1 MHSIL
6 VKDFMDSNPH
16 ALSEQASVRDAVLF
30 LCHEKI
36 AGAPVVNSEGIVVGY
51 VSEKDCLTQILNDSF
66 FCGESPSVTSVMTKE
81 VRSVTPETSIV
92 DIAQTMVETAP
103 RNYPVI
109 ENNRLV
115 GTITRSC
122 VLAALVKLNEAC
134 YAPK

>member
-6 VKDFMDSNPH
+6 VKDFMDRNPH
-16 ALSEQASVRDAVLF
+16 ALPEQASVRDAVLF
-30 LCHEKI
+30 LCSEKI
-36 AGAPVVNSEGIVVGY
+36 AGAPVVNSEGIVVG
-51 VSEKDCLTQILNDSF
+51 
-66 FCGESPSVTSVMTKE
+66 FCGRSPSVTSVMTKE

>member
-6 VKDFMDSNPH
+6 VKDFMDANPH
-16 ALSEQASVRDAVLF
+16 ALSEQASVRDAVMF
-30 LCHEKI
+30 LCKEKI
-36 AGAPVVNSEGIVVGY
+36 AGAPVVNREGLVVGY

-66 FCGESPSVTSVMTKE
+66 FCGESPSVTSVMTQD

-92 DIAQTMVETAP
+92 DITQTMAVAAP

-109 ENNRLV
+109 DNNRLV